1 MRSLHSS
8 KYAKL
13 PDEEKEVRKKEHMD
27 DEAQQEGTALADV
40 SLSGETIDLKIESE
54 VEDKDMNIN
63 FTKLTSRYNLMSQL
77 FGVKKNQSNGLLNPA
92 DIFNAKNQ
100 KGIGMANKSVK
111 SDKEIEEIIYESG
124 ICVRGMIMNGKSE
137 SEMHQMIDVS
147 EEYRQKM
154 FDECKRHFLQENGVA
169 NGDTTK
175 RSEVF
180 RAYQL
185 SIKEDDRLKGT
196 WSLQQYEKQY
206 TAALAA
212 AVRAANPNWKNGDS
226 FDASILDSV
235 TRESVESSLMKSG
248 NTLVKRSSVS
258 GSSLDIQV

>member
-1 MRSLHSS
+1 
-8 KYAKL
+8 
-13 PDEEKEVRKKEHMD
+13 
-27 DEAQQEGTALADV
+27 
-40 SLSGETIDLKIESE
+40 
-54 VEDKDMNIN
+54 MNIN
-63 FTKLTSRYNLMSQL
+63 FNFASLTSKYNLMSQML
-77 FGVKKNQSNGLLNPA
+77 GTKKQSSSLSNLSNILS
-92 DIFNAKNQ
+92 AKNQ
-100 KGIGMANKSVK
+100 KDIGLVNKSVK

-137 SEMHQMIDVS
+137 SEMHQMINVS

-169 NGDTTK
+169 NGNTTK

-206 TAALAA
+206 SSALAA
-212 AVRAANPNWKNGDS
+212 AVKAANPNWKHGDT

-235 TRESVESSLMKSG
+235 TRESVESTLVKSG

-258 GSSLDIQV
+258 GSSLDVSV

>member
-1 MRSLHSS
+1 
-8 KYAKL
+8 
-13 PDEEKEVRKKEHMD
+13 
-27 DEAQQEGTALADV
+27 
-40 SLSGETIDLKIESE
+40 
-54 VEDKDMNIN
+54 MNIN
-63 FTKLTSRYNLMSQL
+63 FNYTNLTSRYNLMSQL

-92 DIFNAKNQ
+92 EVLNAKNQ
-100 KGIGMANKSVK
+100 KGLGMANKPVK

-137 SEMHQMIDVS
+137 SEMHQIIDVS

-175 RSEVF
+175 RSEIF

-206 TAALAA
+206 TSALAA
-212 AVRAANPNWKNGDS
+212 AVKAANPNWKNGDP

-235 TRESVESSLMKSG
+235 TRESVESTLMKSG

-258 GSSLDIQV
+258 GSSLDVHV

>member
-1 MRSLHSS
+1 
-8 KYAKL
+8 
-13 PDEEKEVRKKEHMD
+13 
-27 DEAQQEGTALADV
+27 
-40 SLSGETIDLKIESE
+40 
-54 VEDKDMNIN
+54 MNIN
-63 FTKLTSRYNLMSQL
+63 FNFSNLTSRYNLMSQL
-77 FGVKKNQSNGLLNPA
+77 FGIKKNQSSGLLNPA

-100 KGIGMANKSVK
+100 KGIGKANKSVK

-147 EEYRQKM
+147 EECRQKM

-175 RSEVF
+175 RSEIF

-206 TAALAA
+206 SSALAA
-212 AVRAANPNWKNGDS
+212 AVKAANPNWKNGDP
-226 FDASILDSV
+226 FDASILNSI
-235 TRESVESSLMKSG
+235 TRESVESTLVQSG
-248 NTLVKRSSVS
+248 NTLVRKGVNYS
-258 GSSLDIQV
+258 I

>member
-1 MRSLHSS
+1 
-8 KYAKL
+8 
-13 PDEEKEVRKKEHMD
+13 
-27 DEAQQEGTALADV
+27 
-40 SLSGETIDLKIESE
+40 
-54 VEDKDMNIN
+54 MNIN
-63 FTKLTSRYNLMSQL
+63 FNFTNLTSRYNLMSRL

-92 DIFNAKNQ
+92 DMINAKNQ
-100 KGIGMANKSVK
+100 KGIGNKYVK

-169 NGDTTK
+169 NGDTTR

-212 AVRAANPNWKNGDS
+212 AVRAANPNWENGDS
-226 FDASILDSV
+226 FDASILDNV
-235 TRESVESSLMKSG
+235 TRESVENTLVKSG
-248 NTLVKRSSVS
+248 NTLVRRSSVS

>member
-1 MRSLHSS
+1 MTL
-8 KYAKL
+8 
-13 PDEEKEVRKKEHMD
+13 
-27 DEAQQEGTALADV
+27 
-40 SLSGETIDLKIESE
+40 
-54 VEDKDMNIN
+54 
-63 FTKLTSRYNLMSQL
+63 
-77 FGVKKNQSNGLLNPA
+77 
-92 DIFNAKNQ
+92 
-100 KGIGMANKSVK
+100 
-111 SDKEIEEIIYESG
+111 
-124 ICVRGMIMNGKSE
+124 GMIINGKSE
-137 SEMHQMIDVS
+137 SEWHQMIDVS

-196 WSLQQYEKQY
+196 WSLEQYERQY
-206 TAALAA
+206 RLALSA
-212 AVRAANPNWKNGDS
+212 AVRADNPNWKNGDS

-235 TRESVESSLMKSG
+235 TRESVESTLVKSG

-258 GSSLDIQV
+258 GSSLDIQVEVVN

>member
-1 MRSLHSS
+1 
-8 KYAKL
+8 
-13 PDEEKEVRKKEHMD
+13 
-27 DEAQQEGTALADV
+27 
-40 SLSGETIDLKIESE
+40 
-54 VEDKDMNIN
+54 MNIN
-63 FTKLTSRYNLMSQL
+63 FNLTNLSSRYNLMSQL
-77 FGVKKNQSNGLLNPA
+77 FGVKKQSNGLLNLA
-92 DIFNAKNQ
+92 DAINAKNQ

-137 SEMHQMIDVS
+137 SEMHQIIDVS

-175 RSEVF
+175 RSEIF

-206 TAALAA
+206 TSALAA
-212 AVRAANPNWKNGDS
+212 AVKAANPNWKNGDP

-235 TRESVESSLMKSG
+235 TRESVESTLMKSG

-258 GSSLDIQV
+258 GSSLDVHV

>member
-1 MRSLHSS
+1 
-8 KYAKL
+8 
-13 PDEEKEVRKKEHMD
+13 
-27 DEAQQEGTALADV
+27 
-40 SLSGETIDLKIESE
+40 
-54 VEDKDMNIN
+54 MNIN
-63 FTKLTSRYNLMSQL
+63 FTNVTSRYNLMSQL
-77 FGVKKNQSNGLLNPA
+77 FGVKNNQSNGLLNPA
-92 DIFNAKNQ
+92 DIFSARNQ
-100 KGIGMANKSVK
+100 KGVDMASKSVK

-206 TAALAA
+206 TAALAS
-212 AVRAANPNWKNGDS
+212 AVREANPNWKNGAP
-226 FDASILDSV
+226 FDESILDSV
-235 TRESVESSLMKSG
+235 TRESVEGTLMKSG
-248 NTLVKRSSVS
+248 STLDMK
-258 GSSLDIQV
+258 I

>member
-1 MRSLHSS
+1 
-8 KYAKL
+8 
-13 PDEEKEVRKKEHMD
+13 
-27 DEAQQEGTALADV
+27 
-40 SLSGETIDLKIESE
+40 
-54 VEDKDMNIN
+54 MNIN
-63 FTKLTSRYNLMSQL
+63 FNFTNLTSRYNLMSQL
-77 FGVKKNQSNGLLNPA
+77 FGLKKNQGNGLLNLS
-92 DIFNAKNQ
+92 DVLNAKKQ
-100 KGIGMANKSVK
+100 KGLGVANKSVK

-175 RSEVF
+175 RSEIF

-206 TAALAA
+206 TSAFAA
-212 AVRAANPNWKNGDS
+212 AVKAANPNWKTGDS
-226 FDASILDSV
+226 FDASILDSI
-235 TRESVESSLMKSG
+235 TRESVESTLVKSG
-248 NTLVKRSSVS
+248 NTLKRTGVNY
-258 GSSLDIQV
+258 II

>member
-1 MRSLHSS
+1 
-8 KYAKL
+8 
-13 PDEEKEVRKKEHMD
+13 
-27 DEAQQEGTALADV
+27 
-40 SLSGETIDLKIESE
+40 
-54 VEDKDMNIN
+54 MNMSFN
-63 FTKLTSRYNLMSQL
+63 FTNLTSRYNLMSQL

-92 DIFNAKNQ
+92 EVLNAKKQ
-100 KGIGMANKSVK
+100 RGLGMANKPVK
-111 SDKEIEEIIYESG
+111 SDKEIEEIIYKSG
-124 ICVRGMIMNGKSE
+124 ICVRGMIINGKSE
-137 SEMHQMIDVS
+137 SEWHQMIDVS
-147 EEYRQKM
+147 EKYRQKM

-169 NGDTTK
+169 NGDTTR

-185 SIKEDDRLKGT
+185 STKENDRLKGT
-196 WSLQQYEKQY
+196 WVLEQYERQY

-235 TRESVESSLMKSG
+235 TRESVESQLVKSG

-258 GSSLDIQV
+258 GSTLDMKI

>member
-1 MRSLHSS
+1 
-8 KYAKL
+8 
-13 PDEEKEVRKKEHMD
+13 
-27 DEAQQEGTALADV
+27 
-40 SLSGETIDLKIESE
+40 
-54 VEDKDMNIN
+54 MNIN
-63 FTKLTSRYNLMSQL
+63 FNSTNLASRYNLMSQL
-77 FGVKKNQSNGLLNPA
+77 FALKKNQGNGLLNLS
-92 DIFNAKNQ
+92 DVLNSKNQ
-100 KGIGMANKSVK
+100 KGFGVANKSVK

-175 RSEVF
+175 RSEIF

-196 WSLQQYEKQY
+196 WSLQQYEQQY
-206 TAALAA
+206 TSAFAA
-212 AVRAANPNWKNGDS
+212 AVKAANPNWKNGDP
-226 FDASILDSV
+226 FDASILDSI
-235 TRESVESSLMKSG
+235 TRESVESTLVKSG
-248 NTLVKRSSVS
+248 NTLKRTGVNY
-258 GSSLDIQV
+258 II

>member
-1 MRSLHSS
+1 
-8 KYAKL
+8 
-13 PDEEKEVRKKEHMD
+13 
-27 DEAQQEGTALADV
+27 
-40 SLSGETIDLKIESE
+40 
-54 VEDKDMNIN
+54 MNIN
-63 FTKLTSRYNLMSQL
+63 FNLTNLTSRYNLMSQL
-77 FGVKKNQSNGLLNPA
+77 FGVKKNQSNNLLNPA
-92 DIFNAKNQ
+92 NIFNAKNQ

-111 SDKEIEEIIYESG
+111 SDKEIEEIIYDSG

-175 RSEVF
+175 RSEIF

-185 SIKEDDRLKGT
+185 SIKENDRLKGT

-206 TAALAA
+206 SSALAA
-212 AVRAANPNWKNGDS
+212 AVKAANPNWKNGDS
-226 FDASILDSV
+226 FDASILDGI
-235 TRESVESSLMKSG
+235 TRESVENTLVRSG
-248 NTLVKRSSVS
+248 NTLKRKGIDYS
-258 GSSLDIQV
+258 I

>member
-1 MRSLHSS
+1 
-8 KYAKL
+8 
-13 PDEEKEVRKKEHMD
+13 
-27 DEAQQEGTALADV
+27 
-40 SLSGETIDLKIESE
+40 
-54 VEDKDMNIN
+54 MNIN
-63 FTKLTSRYNLMSQL
+63 FNYTNLTSRYNLMSQL

-111 SDKEIEEIIYESG
+111 SDKEIEEMLYESG
-124 ICVRGMIMNGKSE
+124 VCVRGMIINGKSE
-137 SEMHQMIDVS
+137 SEWHQMIDVS

-169 NGDTTK
+169 NGNTTR

-196 WSLQQYEKQY
+196 WSLEQYERQY
-206 TAALAA
+206 RLALSA

-235 TRESVESSLMKSG
+235 TRESVESQLTVSG

-258 GSSLDIQV
+258 GSTLDMKI

>member
-1 MRSLHSS
+1 
-8 KYAKL
+8 
-13 PDEEKEVRKKEHMD
+13 
-27 DEAQQEGTALADV
+27 
-40 SLSGETIDLKIESE
+40 
-54 VEDKDMNIN
+54 MNIN
-63 FTKLTSRYNLMSQL
+63 FNFTNLTSRYNLMSQL
-77 FGVKKNQSNGLLNPA
+77 FGLKKNHGNGLLNLS
-92 DIFNAKNQ
+92 DVLNAKNQ
-100 KGIGMANKSVK
+100 KGLGAANKSVK

-175 RSEVF
+175 RSEIF

-206 TAALAA
+206 TSAFAA
-212 AVRAANPNWKNGDS
+212 AVKAANPNWKNGDS
-226 FDASILDSV
+226 FDASILDSI
-235 TRESVESSLMKSG
+235 TRESVESTLVKSG
-248 NTLVKRSSVS
+248 NTLKRTGVNY
-258 GSSLDIQV
+258 II

>member
-1 MRSLHSS
+1 
-8 KYAKL
+8 
-13 PDEEKEVRKKEHMD
+13 
-27 DEAQQEGTALADV
+27 
-40 SLSGETIDLKIESE
+40 
-54 VEDKDMNIN
+54 MNIN
-63 FTKLTSRYNLMSQL
+63 FNFTNLTSRYNLMSQL
-77 FGVKKNQSNGLLNPA
+77 FGAKKNQSNGLLNPA
-92 DIFNAKNQ
+92 NIINAKNQ

-169 NGDTTK
+169 NGDTTR

-185 SIKEDDRLKGT
+185 SVKEDDRLKGT

-206 TAALAA
+206 SSAFAA
-212 AVRAANPNWKNGDS
+212 AVKAVNPNWKNGDP
-226 FDASILDSV
+226 FDASTLDSI
-235 TRESVESSLMKSG
+235 TRESVESTLVQSG
-248 NTLVKRSSVS
+248 NTLTRKGVDYS
-258 GSSLDIQV
+258 I